1 MFGITKCHYLNIPTP
16 KSRTYRCRYI
26 SKRNVFYNTP
36 QIAYLASK
44 TRIAGRGESE
54 RCTTTSTMRSGSA
67 QTKGQGRG
75 EEEEDRGVMISAL
88 DKDPESDFQLF
99 GNSDFHI
106 LILLYIL

>member
-1 MFGITKCHYLNIPTP
+1 
-16 KSRTYRCRYI
+16 
-26 SKRNVFYNTP
+26 
-36 QIAYLASK
+36 
-44 TRIAGRGESE
+44 
-54 RCTTTSTMRSGSA
+54 MRSGSA